1 MSDTDY
7 SIIARTPITQIL
19 QLPIDQLQAL
29 LERCC
34 PLTRAALDP
43 IFRAR

>member
-1 MSDTDY
+1 MSDAHY
-7 SIIARTPITQIL
+7 STIRRTPLSQL
-19 QLPIDQLQAL
+19 SQLPIDQLQAL